1 MPDVRLV
8 DLEVIKRFSLAVRG
22 EHADAQDVLDAIE
35 ADRAELRKALD
46 KRGSGATKR
55 SSNRSTRR
63 TGTGTKGTDTK
74 STGGKAAGTKSSG
87 TKSTRTKGSSR
98 QGRRT

>member
-35 ADRAELRKALD
+35 ADRAELRKALG

-55 SSNRSTRR
+55 SSSRSTRR

-74 STGGKAAGTKSSG
+74 STAKKAAGTKG
-87 TKSTRTKGSSR
+87 TRTKGSSR